1 MFVLYCRREVKQH
14 SGYVFVWLVGWLVGF
29 WFWGGDG
36 GEGCFVLV
44 LFRMSE
50 QNNQESLKLMHV
62 VTLLA
67 YFMDMPFSQILLEF
81 YLIHELD
88 VLGSMMKGSG
98 ISLP

>member
-1 MFVLYCRREVKQH
+1 
-14 SGYVFVWLVGWLVGF
+14 
-29 WFWGGDG
+29 
-36 GEGCFVLV
+36 
-44 LFRMSE
+44 MSE